1 MAREPGAIGGGVAGG
16 RRPAWARGAAGGA
29 GARCIVRRVD
39 AARKVA
45 AGGIHLAYEASGI
58 PDAPPM
64 VLLHGLGERG
74 ASWAP
79 VIPWFAGRFHVLAL
93 DLRGH
98 GGSDWP
104 GTYSLRLMRDDLLG
118 FLDRLALGPVTLV
131 GHSMGGGVAYLAAMQ
146 WQDRVRRL
154 IVEDAPPPFRRDRAI
169 PARPAEPLGFD
180 WAAVPAIVG
189 EVNAG
194 DPEAWEGLA
203 AITAPTLLIGGG
215 PASHI
220 PQDMLAAAAAR
231 IPRCDLVT
239 IPAGHDVHTARPAEF
254 ASAVLGW
261 LGPDGP

>member
-1 MAREPGAIGGGVAGG
+1 MCWPG
-16 RRPAWARGAAGGA
+16 RRPARGLRAAGDDGPR
-29 GARCIVRRVD
+29 GIVGLVD
-39 AARKVA
+39 AAHKVA
-45 AGGIHLAYEASGI
+45 TGGIHLAYEASGV
-58 PDAPPM
+58 PGAPPM

-79 VIPWFAGRFHVLAL
+79 VIPRFAERFQVLAL

-104 GTYSLRLMRDDLLG
+104 GTYSLRIMRDDLLG
-118 FLDRLALGPVTLV
+118 FLDRLGLGPVTLV

-146 WQDRVRRL
+146 QPGRVRRL

-169 PARPAEPLGFD
+169 PARPAEPLDFD

-189 EVNAG
+189 EINMG
-194 DPEAWEGLA
+194 DPAAWEGLA

-261 LGPDGP
+261 LGPGAPD

>member
-1 MAREPGAIGGGVAGG
+1 MPGPSAALACAG
-16 RRPAWARGAAGGA
+16 
-29 GARCIVRRVD
+29 IVGRVD
-39 AARKVA
+39 VGRKVA
-45 AGGIHLAYEASGI
+45 TGGIHLAYEASGA

-79 VIPWFAGRFHVLAL
+79 VIPRFAGRFHVLAL
-93 DLRGH
+93 DMRGH

-104 GTYSLRLMRDDLLG
+104 GTYSLRIMRDDLLG
-118 FLDRLALGPVTLV
+118 FLDQLGLGPVTLV
-131 GHSMGGGVAYLAAMQ
+131 GHSMGGGVAYLAAMRRPG
-146 WQDRVRRL
+146 RVGRL
-154 IVEDAPPPFRRDRAI
+154 IVEDAAPPFRRDRAI
-169 PARPAEPLGFD
+169 PARPAGPLDFD

-194 DPEAWEGLA
+194 DAAAWEGLA
-203 AITAPTLLIGGG
+203 TITAPTLLVGGG

-220 PQDMLAAAAAR
+220 PQDMLAQAAAR

-239 IPAGHDVHTARPAEF
+239 IPAGHDVHTARPDEF

-261 LGPDGP
+261 LRPDSP